1 MKQSKVSL
9 IRRVLEH
16 ARNYWLHIFGI
27 FILSILSAPIA
38 LLGPYPIKILV
49 DSAFGN
55 HPLPVAITSF
65 FPAGFEFTFPSLIII
80 AVVLLIVIELFAQL
94 HGLLNWM
101 LVTYTG
107 EKLVLSF
114 RTQLFNH
121 VQRLS
126 LAYHDKTG
134 ISDSIYHI
142 QYDANSIRSL
152 IISGFSPMI
161 SAIFTI
167 IGMLYVITLIN
178 WHFTLIALAVIFILM
193 ILTRMSTHKLN
204 NQWSKLK
211 KQESSAMAV
220 LHETLSALRV
230 VKAFVR
236 EDFEEKRF
244 IDRSEKVIK
253 GQMKVAYTSGLFDL
267 VIGTILAIGTGMF
280 VYVGSMYVQAG
291 KITLGELILVIA
303 YLTKVFGP
311 LQTLNKN
318 FNNLQ
323 SSIVGIERAYKL
335 IDNAKDVKENQNAI
349 PLNRISGSIIFE
361 NVSFEYE
368 RGTKVLEDISFEI
381 KYGQRVGIMGS
392 TGSGKTTLLNLLT
405 RFYEPTAGRIIV
417 DNLGI
422 DIYKLSDY
430 RSQFSIV
437 LQEPVLFST
446 SIEENIAYGK
456 PNASKTEIY
465 DAAREAYAHDFII
478 KLPNGYQEEAGERG
492 FQLSG
497 GERQRISI
505 ARAFLKNSP
514 VLILDEPT
522 SSVDIATE
530 FLIMEATRKLMA
542 GKTTFLITHRLDT
555 LSQCDIIIHLENGR
569 IVDFIDNNHPEL
581 LEKKIISFKQ
591 RII

>member
-1 MKQSKVSL
+1 
-9 IRRVLEH
+9 
-16 ARNYWLHIFGI
+16 
-27 FILSILSAPIA
+27 
-38 LLGPYPIKILV
+38 
-49 DSAFGN
+49 
-55 HPLPVAITSF
+55 
-65 FPAGFEFTFPSLIII
+65 
-80 AVVLLIVIELFAQL
+80 
-94 HGLLNWM
+94 
-101 LVTYTG
+101 
-107 EKLVLSF
+107 
-114 RTQLFNH
+114 
-121 VQRLS
+121 
-126 LAYHDKTG
+126 
-134 ISDSIYHI
+134 
-142 QYDANSIRSL
+142 
-152 IISGFSPMI
+152 
-161 SAIFTI
+161 
-167 IGMLYVITLIN
+167 
-178 WHFTLIALAVIFILM
+178 M

-465 DAAREAYAHDFII
+465 DAARDAYAHDFII
-478 KLPNGYQEEAGERG
+478 KLPKGYQEEAGERG

>member
-9 IRRVLEH
+9 IRRALEH
-16 ARNYWLHIFGI
+16 ARHYWLHIFGI
-27 FILSILSAPIA
+27 FILSFLSAPIA

-55 HPLPVAITSF
+55 HPLPIAITCF
-65 FPAGFEFTFPSLIII
+65 FPAGFQYSFPTLVII
-80 AVVLLIVIELFAQL
+80 AVILLIVIELFAQL

-126 LAYHDKTG
+126 LAYHDKVG

-152 IISGFSPMI
+152 VISGFSPMI

-167 IGMLYVITLIN
+167 IGMLYIITLIN
-178 WHFTLIALAVIFILM
+178 WHFTLIALAIIFILM
-193 ILTRMSTHKLN
+193 ILTRMSTLKLN
-204 NQWSKLK
+204 SQWSKLK

-236 EDFEEKRF
+236 EDFEEERF
-244 IDRSEKVIK
+244 INRSEKVIK

-267 VIGTILAIGTGMF
+267 LIGTILAIGTGLF
-280 VYVGSMYVQAG
+280 VYIGSMYVQAG
-291 KITLGELILVIA
+291 KITLGELILVMA
-303 YLTKVFGP
+303 YLAKVFGP

-335 IDNAKDVKENQNAI
+335 IDNAKDVKEHPNSI
-349 PLNRISGSIIFE
+349 PLKRISGSIIFE

-368 RGTKVLEDISFEI
+368 RGTKVLQDISFEI
-381 KYGQRVGIMGS
+381 KQGQHVGIMGS

-405 RFYEPTAGRIIV
+405 RFYEPTQGRIIV

-422 DIYKLSDY
+422 DIYKLADY

-456 PNASKTEIY
+456 PEAGKTEIY
-465 DAAREAYAHDFII
+465 NAARDAYAHDFII
-478 KLPNGYQEEAGERG
+478 KLPKGYQEEAGERG

-505 ARAFLKNSP
+505 ARAFLRNSP

-555 LSQCDIIIHLENGR
+555 LSQCDIIIHLEHGK
-569 IVDFIDNNHPEL
+569 IVDFIDNNHPDL

-591 RII
+591 KII

>member
-1 MKQSKVSL
+1 MKQSRISL

-16 ARNYWLHIFGI
+16 AHNYWLHIFGI
-27 FILSILSAPIA
+27 FLLSIISAPIA

-49 DSAFGN
+49 DSAFGK

-65 FPAGFEFTFPSLIII
+65 FPVGFNFSFPALIMIS
-80 AVVLLIVIELFAQL
+80 VVLLIVIELLAQL

-101 LVTYTG
+101 LVTFTG

-126 LAYHDKTG
+126 LSYHDKVG

-152 IISGFSPMI
+152 VISGFSPMI
-161 SAIFTI
+161 SAIFTV

-178 WHFTLIALAVIFILM
+178 WHFTLISLGIICILM

-204 NQWSKLK
+204 SQWSKLK

-220 LHETLSALRV
+220 LQETLSALRV

-236 EDFEEKRF
+236 EDYEEERF
-244 IDRSEKVIK
+244 IKRSEKVIK
-253 GQMKVAYTSGLFDL
+253 GQMKIAYTSGLFDL
-267 VIGTILAIGTGMF
+267 LIGTILAIGTGLI
-280 VYVGSMYVQAG
+280 VYIGSMYVQSG
-291 KITLGELILVIA
+291 IISLGELILVIA
-303 YLTKVFGP
+303 YIAKVFSP

-335 IDNAKDVKENQNAI
+335 IDNAKDVKEQPNAI
-349 PLNRISGSIIFE
+349 PLKRISGSIIFE

-368 RGTKVLEDISFEI
+368 RGTKVLQDISFEI
-381 KYGQRVGIMGS
+381 KHGQHVGIMGS

-405 RFYEPTAGRIIV
+405 RFYEPTEGRIIV
-417 DNLGI
+417 DNNEI
-422 DIYKLSDY
+422 DFYKLTDY

-456 PNASKTEIY
+456 PEASKTEIY
-465 DAAREAYAHDFII
+465 EAARDANAHNFII
-478 KLPNGYQEEAGERG
+478 KLPKGYQEEAGERG

-522 SSVDIATE
+522 SSVDVATE
-530 FLIMEATRKLMA
+530 SLIMEATKKLMA

-555 LSQCDIIIHLENGR
+555 LSQCDIIIHLEHGR
-569 IVDFIDNNHPEL
+569 IVDFIHNDHPEL

-591 RII
+591 RAI

>member
-9 IRRVLEH
+9 IRRALEH
-16 ARNYWLHIFGI
+16 ARHYWLHIFGI
-27 FILSILSAPIA
+27 FILSLLSAPIA

-55 HPLPVAITSF
+55 HPLPIAITCF
-65 FPAGFEFTFPSLIII
+65 FPAGFQYSFPTLVII
-80 AVVLLIVIELFAQL
+80 AVILLIVIELFAQL

-126 LAYHDKTG
+126 LAYHDKVG

-152 IISGFSPMI
+152 VISGFSPMI
-161 SAIFTI
+161 SATFTI

-178 WHFTLIALAVIFILM
+178 WHFTLIALAIIFILM
-193 ILTRMSTHKLN
+193 ILTRMSTLKLN
-204 NQWSKLK
+204 SQWSKLK

-236 EDFEEKRF
+236 EDFEEERF
-244 IDRSEKVIK
+244 INRSEKVIK

-267 VIGTILAIGTGMF
+267 IIGTILAIGTGLF
-280 VYVGSMYVQAG
+280 VYIGSMYVQAG
-291 KITLGELILVIA
+291 KITLGELILVMA
-303 YLTKVFGP
+303 YLAKVFGP

-335 IDNAKDVKENQNAI
+335 IDNVKDVKEHPNSI
-349 PLNRISGSIIFE
+349 PLKRISGSIIFE

-368 RGTKVLEDISFEI
+368 RGTKVLQDISFEI
-381 KYGQRVGIMGS
+381 KQGQHVGIMGS

-405 RFYEPTAGRIIV
+405 RFYEPTQGRIIV

-422 DIYKLSDY
+422 DIYKLADY

-456 PNASKTEIY
+456 PDASKTEIY
-465 DAAREAYAHDFII
+465 NAARDAYAHDFII
-478 KLPNGYQEEAGERG
+478 KLPKGYQEEAGERG

-505 ARAFLKNSP
+505 ARAFLRNSP

-555 LSQCDIIIHLENGR
+555 LSQCDIIIHLEHGK
-569 IVDFIDNNHPEL
+569 IVDFIDNNHPDL

-591 RII
+591 KII

>member
-9 IRRVLEH
+9 IRRALEH
-16 ARNYWLHIFGI
+16 ARHYWLHIFGI
-27 FILSILSAPIA
+27 FILSFLSAPIA

-55 HPLPVAITSF
+55 HPLPIAITCF
-65 FPAGFEFTFPSLIII
+65 FPAGFQYSFPTLVII
-80 AVVLLIVIELFAQL
+80 AVILLIVIELFAQL

-126 LAYHDKTG
+126 LAYHDKVG

-152 IISGFSPMI
+152 VISGFSPMI

-167 IGMLYVITLIN
+167 IGMLYIITLIN
-178 WHFTLIALAVIFILM
+178 WHFTLIALAIIFILM
-193 ILTRMSTHKLN
+193 ILTRMSTLKLN
-204 NQWSKLK
+204 SQWSKLK

-236 EDFEEKRF
+236 EDFEEERF
-244 IDRSEKVIK
+244 INRSEKVIK

-267 VIGTILAIGTGMF
+267 LIGTILAIGTGLF
-280 VYVGSMYVQAG
+280 VYIGSMYVQAG
-291 KITLGELILVIA
+291 KITLGELILVMA
-303 YLTKVFGP
+303 YLAKVFGP

-335 IDNAKDVKENQNAI
+335 IDNAKDVKEHPNSI
-349 PLNRISGSIIFE
+349 PLKRISGSIIFE

-368 RGTKVLEDISFEI
+368 RGTKVLQDISFEI
-381 KYGQRVGIMGS
+381 KQGQHVGIMGS

-405 RFYEPTAGRIIV
+405 RFYEPTQGRIIV

-446 SIEENIAYGK
+446 SIEENIDYGK
-456 PNASKTEIY
+456 PESGKTEIY
-465 DAAREAYAHDFII
+465 NAARDAYAHDVII
-478 KLPNGYQEEAGERG
+478 KLPKGYQEEAGERG

-505 ARAFLKNSP
+505 ARAFLRNSP

-555 LSQCDIIIHLENGR
+555 LSQCDIIIHLEHGK
-569 IVDFIDNNHPEL
+569 IVDFIDNNHPDL

-591 RII
+591 KII